1 MPKSYTNNN
10 KYDYHENMSFE
21 LNDQNKTKYKCSY
34 SQKQL
39 ESSGSRSEPEKPN
52 FGLSGKLAA
61 ESNHINGIPLKYY
74 EPSEAHKPDK
84 SWQLY
89 VFKNNEQVGIFD
101 IDQKSSYLLGRDR
114 LVADIPLDHPSCSK
128 QHAVIQFRQ
137 IKTKNTILEHIKPYI
152 IDLKSTN
159 GTFLNNERVLDSRYI
174 ELKPKD
180 MLKFADSTR
189 EYILLHDNI

>member
-1 MPKSYTNNN
+1 MP
-10 KYDYHENMSFE
+10 FE
-21 LNDQNKTKYKCSY
+21 LNNQNKTKYKCSY
-34 SQKQL
+34 SQKQSKSP
-39 ESSGSRSEPEKPN
+39 ENQSEPEKPN
-52 FGLSGKLAA
+52 FELSGKLAA

-84 SWQLY
+84 LWQLY
-89 VFKNNEQVGIFD
+89 VFKNDEQVSIFD
-101 IDQKSSYLLGRDR
+101 IDQKSSYLFGRDR

-137 IKTKNTILEHIKPYI
+137 IKSKNTISEHIIKPYI

-159 GTFLNNERVLDSRYI
+159 GTFLNNERILDSRYI

-180 MLKFADSTR
+180 ILKFADSTR
-189 EYILLHDNI
+189 EYILLHNNI